1 MAEAGT
7 NPRALRVAAI
17 QMASAAGDK
26 EANLEKAARLIEAAD
41 ADLAVLPELFATEFF
56 ATARDTRFFDYAEP
70 ANGEIVTRMAEVARR
85 TGTMLVVP
93 FFEYAASGEYYNSAA
108 LIDRTGKTLGVYR
121 KTHIP
126 FTRTF
131 EKYYFAPGGALPV
144 FDTPLGRIGILICYD
159 RWFPEAWA
167 KLREAGAEIVCV
179 PIASW
184 RFEGGSEAP
193 FWEALHTM
201 RARENL
207 LFVAAANRTGRDGDF
222 AYIGNSLL
230 ADPAGKLL
238 ERCDETFEGS
248 VVADIDLDDVRRIR
262 GAWPLLRDRRPDLY

>member
-1 MAEAGT
+1 MTHETTG
-7 NPRALRVAAI
+7 RRRLRVSAI
-17 QMASAAGDK
+17 QMASQAGDK
-26 EANLEKAARLIEAAD
+26 NANLAKAERLIEDAG

-56 ATARDTRFFDYAEP
+56 AATKDARFFDYAEK
-70 ANGEIVTRMAEVARR
+70 ADGEIVTRMAQVARR

-108 LIDRTGKTLGVYR
+108 LIDATGSTLGVYR

-126 FTRTF
+126 FTRTY
-131 EKYYFAPGGALPV
+131 EKYYFTPGDALPV

-167 KLREAGAEIVCV
+167 KLRDAGAEIVCV

-184 RFEGGSEAP
+184 RIDGASEAP
-193 FWEALHTM
+193 FWDALHTL

-207 LFVAAANRTGRDGDF
+207 LFVAAANRTGSDGDF

-230 ADPAGKLL
+230 VGPAGNFLA
-238 ERCDETFEGS
+238 RCDESLEGN
-248 VVADIDLDDVRRIR
+248 VTAEIDLEDVRRIR